1 LTKSINNIKFFHT
14 PNLVR
19 KLYDSLIWSV
29 PISDNTV
36 FLTFDDGPNEEITT
50 YILDRLKALNWTA
63 TFFCVGENVRKNP
76 KLFQRILDEGHTVG
90 NHTDNHA
97 NGWKTKQKEYLN
109 SISKA
114 NKVIPSSLFRP
125 PYGKIPRKLIKEISK
140 DYKIVMWSFMAYD
153 FDKRISHDVILQKAQ
168 KHIIQGSIIVLHDNE
183 KFIQNEKA
191 VFEIIVSVLQEKG
204 LKSKA
209 LN

>member
-1 LTKSINNIKFFHT
+1 MTKSINNIKFFHT

>member
-1 LTKSINNIKFFHT
+1 MKFFYT
-14 PNLVR
+14 PTLVR

-29 PISDNTV
+29 PVSDNTV

-63 TFFCVGENVRKNP
+63 TFFCVGENARKNP
-76 KLFQRILDEGHTVG
+76 ELFQRILTEGHTVG

-97 NGWKTKQKEYLN
+97 NGWKIKQKEYLK
-109 SISKA
+109 SISEA
-114 NKVIPSSLFRP
+114 NKVIPSPLFRP
-125 PYGKIPRKLIKEISK
+125 PYGKIPRKLIKAISK

-168 KHIIQGSIIVLHDNE
+168 KYITSGSIIVLHDNE
-183 KFIQNEKA
+183 KFTQNEKA
-191 VFEIIVSVLQEKG
+191 VFEIIVQVLQEKG
-204 LKSKA
+204 LISKA
-209 LN
+209 LKSSRE

>member
-1 LTKSINNIKFFHT
+1 MKFFYT
-14 PNLVR
+14 PTLVR

-29 PISDNTV
+29 SVSDNTV

-76 KLFQRILDEGHTVG
+76 ELFQRILDEGHTVG
-90 NHTDNHA
+90 NHTNNHA
-97 NGWKTKQKEYLN
+97 NGWKIKQKEYLK
-109 SISKA
+109 SISDA

-168 KHIIQGSIIVLHDNE
+168 KHIVPGSIIVLHDNE
-183 KFIQNEKA
+183 KFTQNEKV
-191 VFEIIVSVLQEKG
+191 VFEIIVQVLQEKG
-204 LKSKA
+204 LISKA
-209 LN
+209 LKSSRE

>member
-1 LTKSINNIKFFHT
+1 MKFFYT
-14 PNLVR
+14 PTLVR

-29 PISDNTV
+29 SVSDNTV

-76 KLFQRILDEGHTVG
+76 ELFQRILDEGHTVG
-90 NHTDNHA
+90 NHTNNHA
-97 NGWKTKQKEYLN
+97 NGWKIKQKEYLK
-109 SISKA
+109 SISEA
-114 NKVIPSSLFRP
+114 NKVIPSPLFRP

-153 FDKRISHDVILQKAQ
+153 FDKRISHDVILQKSPKIHHFWKYHRPPRQ
-168 KHIIQGSIIVLHDNE
+168 RKIYP
-183 KFIQNEKA
+183 KR
-191 VFEIIVSVLQEKG
+191 
-204 LKSKA
+204 KSRF
-209 LN
+209 